1 MFLGIKGNKRIE
13 TASQRGE
20 RGKHGGGGG
29 FWEFI
34 GDRDYTQGRNEVY
47 FFIADPVF
55 LRKFLIPDPKSDE
68 NFDP

>member
-1 MFLGIKGNKRIE
+1 MQTTEGIQIILSPVKGTTNLVW
-13 TASQRGE
+13 GL
-20 RGKHGGGGG
+20 
-29 FWEFI
+29 
-34 GDRDYTQGRNEVY
+34 DQGRNEVY

>member
-1 MFLGIKGNKRIE
+1 MFHISLAFATGPW
-13 TASQRGE
+13 
-20 RGKHGGGGG
+20 
-29 FWEFI
+29 FFI
-34 GDRDYTQGRNEVY
+34 QGRNEVY

>member
-1 MFLGIKGNKRIE
+1 MKN
-13 TASQRGE
+13 
-20 RGKHGGGGG
+20 
-29 FWEFI
+29 
-34 GDRDYTQGRNEVY
+34 DYFDAPKCQWFFACHSQGRNEVY